1 MVYAMGNEKAQ
12 KITVENILGNGIVNI
27 IERNGISFTNVDDLC
42 RSDLKWTSPEGEAVS
57 FSVSV
62 KSPSAFVTDFAKY
75 ASSFNIEE
83 YAAEWYNSHSADDIS
98 YPLDT
103 LLKEALEIKEHLLIV
118 AEKLINEIR

>member
-12 KITVENILGNGIVNI
+12 KITVGNILGNGIVSI

-42 RSDLKWTSPEGEAVS
+42 RSDLKWTSPEGEVVS

-98 YPLDT
+98 YPLDA